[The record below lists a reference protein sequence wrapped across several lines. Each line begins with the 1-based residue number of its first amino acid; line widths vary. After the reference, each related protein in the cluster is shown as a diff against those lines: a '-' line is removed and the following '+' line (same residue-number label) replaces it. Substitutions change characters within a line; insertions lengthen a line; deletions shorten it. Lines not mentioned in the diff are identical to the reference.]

1 MQLYQSDMCH
11 LAKLNPVPFV
21 VIFYQNLRYS
31 RLCLTHFEMNLIS
44 MRKMTWKMYESGNP
58 SLFEN
63 DEISTKLIFLVY
75 QKEKSYIGVI

>member
-1 MQLYQSDMCH
+1 
-11 LAKLNPVPFV
+11 
-21 VIFYQNLRYS
+21 
-31 RLCLTHFEMNLIS
+31 
-44 MRKMTWKMYESGNP
+44 MYESGNP